1 LCFAKTICIPAQI
14 RYSYGSIY
22 SNKEYYLKPYA
33 RVLILCN
40 LSMMTMAIATNVP
53 PVYFTTFSHTFG
65 GEAGLT
71 AEQLGRIGA
80 FVFGGYVIG
89 LLVSLP
95 LGDRFGA
102 KPFVLIGNALAAI
115 GLGLIAAAINYPIL
129 LAAVLLLGIGAGII
143 ELITSP
149 IVSVL
154 EPTRRTNAL
163 NMLHAFYSLGSVLT
177 ILLASLMI
185 YFGVSWRL
193 VVLGMAALPVF
204 TFFGFIGAVLPPLI
218 HEDHRTPLR
227 KLIRIPFFL
236 IALVTITLCGASE
249 LGMVQWLPAYAEQG
263 LGFSRW
269 FGGLSLMFFSAGMF
283 IGRWSIGSVGHR
295 FSPFVIEAVGAVCAI
310 LLILAGAFVP
320 YPAAALAACI
330 GVGLAVSCLW
340 PTMLAIVAGEFPTG
354 GASMFGFLA
363 ACGNSGG
370 IVVSWLIGVVADRSS
385 LRIGITF
392 AAIAPFL
399 LLILLAILAKHAKPQ
414 NS

>member
-1 LCFAKTICIPAQI
+1 
-14 RYSYGSIY
+14 
-22 SNKEYYLKPYA
+22 
-33 RVLILCN
+33 
-40 LSMMTMAIATNVP
+40 MAIATNLP
-53 PVYFTTFSHTFG
+53 PVYFTTFSRTFG

-95 LGDRFGA
+95 LADRLGG
-102 KPFVLIGNALAAI
+102 KPFVLIGNAVCAI
-115 GLGLIAAAINYPIL
+115 SLGLIAAAANYTML
-129 LAAVLLLGIGAGII
+129 LTAVLLLGIGAGII

-163 NMLHAFYSLGSVLT
+163 NMLHSFYSLGSVLT
-177 ILLASLMI
+177 VLIASLMI
-185 YFGVSWRL
+185 YFEISWRL
-193 VVLGMAALPVF
+193 TTAAMALLPLF
-204 TFFGFIGAVLPPLI
+204 TFLGFIKETLPPLI
-218 HEDHRTPLR
+218 HEDHRMPLR
-227 KLIRIPFFL
+227 KLLRMPFFL
-236 IALVTITLCGASE
+236 VTLVAITLCGASE
-249 LGMVQWLPAYAEQG
+249 LGLVQWLPAYAEKG

-269 FGGLSLMFFSAGMF
+269 FGGLSLMFFSVGMF
-283 IGRWSIGSVGHR
+283 AGRWSIGSIGHR
-295 FSPFVIEAVGAVCAI
+295 FSPFAIEAVGSVCAI

-320 YPAAALAACI
+320 YPLAALAACI

-370 IVVSWLIGVVADRSS
+370 IVIAWLVGIVTDHSS
-385 LRIGITF
+385 LRIGIAF
-392 AAIAPFL
+392 AAVAPL
-399 LLILLAILAKHAKPQ
+399 LLLAMVVILAKHAKLQ
-414 NS
+414 KS

>member
-1 LCFAKTICIPAQI
+1 MA
-14 RYSYGSIY
+14 
-22 SNKEYYLKPYA
+22 
-33 RVLILCN
+33 
-40 LSMMTMAIATNVP
+40 MAIATNLP

-95 LGDRFGA
+95 LGDRIGA
-102 KPFVLIGNALAAI
+102 KPFVLVGNAFVAAS
-115 GLGLIAAAINYPIL
+115 LMLIAMAVNYMML
-129 LAAVLLLGIGAGII
+129 LTAVLSMGIGAGII

-154 EPTRRTNAL
+154 APNRRTNAL
-163 NMLHAFYSLGSVLT
+163 NLLHAFYSFGSVLT
-177 ILLASLMI
+177 VLAASLMI
-185 YFGVSWRL
+185 YLGVSWRL

-204 TFFGFIGAVLPPLI
+204 TFFGFTGAVLPPLI

-227 KLIRIPFFL
+227 RLIRMPFFL
-236 IALVTITLCGASE
+236 VALIAIALCGASE
-249 LGMVQWLPAYAEQG
+249 LGMVQWLPTYAERG

-269 FGGLSLMFFSAGMF
+269 FGGFSLMFFSAGMF
-283 IGRWSIGSVGHR
+283 VGRWSIGSVGHR
-295 FSPFVIEAVGAVCAI
+295 FSPFVLESIGCGCAI
-310 LLILAGAFVP
+310 LLILAGVFVP
-320 YPAAALAACI
+320 YPPVALAACI

-340 PTMLAIVAGEFPTG
+340 PTMLAIVAGEFPAG

-363 ACGNSGG
+363 ASGNIGG
-370 IVVSWLIGVVADRSS
+370 LVVSWLIGVVTDRSS

-392 AAIAPFL
+392 TAIAPFFL
-399 LLILLAILAKHAKPQ
+399 LVLLAALAKHAKPQ
-414 NS
+414 KS

>member
-1 LCFAKTICIPAQI
+1 VKT
-14 RYSYGSIY
+14 
-22 SNKEYYLKPYA
+22 YA

-40 LSMMTMAIATNVP
+40 LSMMAIAIAANLP

-89 LLVSLP
+89 LLISLP
-95 LGDRFGA
+95 LGDRIGA
-102 KPFVLIGNALAAI
+102 KPFVLIGNALVAVS
-115 GLGLIAAAINYPIL
+115 LGLMAVAVNYTML
-129 LAAVLLLGIGAGII
+129 LATVLLLGIGAGVI

-149 IVSVL
+149 IVSIL

-163 NMLHAFYSLGSVLT
+163 NLLHSFYSLGSVLT
-177 ILLASLMI
+177 VLLVSMMI
-185 YFGVSWRL
+185 FLGVSWRL
-193 VVLGMAALPVF
+193 VVFGMAALPIII
-204 TFFGFIGAVLPPLI
+204 FFGFIGVVLPPLI

-227 KLIRIPFFL
+227 KLIRVPFFL
-236 IALVTITLCGASE
+236 GTLIAITLCGASE

-283 IGRWSIGSVGHR
+283 VGRWIVGFIGHR
-295 FSPFVIEAVGAVCAI
+295 FSPFVIEAICCVCAI
-310 LLILAGAFVP
+310 ILILAGAFVP
-320 YPAAALAACI
+320 YPTAALAACI

-363 ACGNSGG
+363 VCGNTGG
-370 IVVSWLIGVVADRSS
+370 LVVSWLIGIVTDYSS
-385 LRIGITF
+385 LRVGITF
-392 AAIAPFL
+392 AAISPFL
-399 LLILLAILAKHAKPQ
+399 LLVLLAILAKYAKSPK
-414 NS
+414 S